1 MTNLERRV
9 LALEKK
15 MAMLTAGTN
24 DPYTLPEPREADEII
39 KEILFRLGVP
49 AHLDGYRNIV
59 EAVKIVM
66 DTPSIPVATLYAE
79 VASKTGKSGCIDRSM
94 RHAIE
99 VAWSRGNVEEQE
111 RFFGNTVDHKRGM
124 PTVGHLV
131 WTLAEEV
138 KHIMEEE
145 QRNAVHHRS

>member
-15 MAMLTAGTN
+15 MATLTAGTN

-49 AHLDGYRNIV
+49 AHLDGYRNMV
-59 EAVKIVM
+59 EAIKIVM
-66 DTPSIPVATLYAE
+66 ETPDIPVCTLYAE
-79 VASKTGKSGCIDRSM
+79 VAAKSGKSSSIDRAI

-99 VAWSRGNVEEQE
+99 VAWARGNVEEQE
-111 RFFGNTVDHKRGM
+111 RYFGNTVDPKRGM
-124 PTVGHLV
+124 PTASHLI
-131 WTLAEEV
+131 WTLADEV

-145 QRNAVHHRS
+145 RRNAVHH

>member
-59 EAVKIVM
+59 EAVKTVM
-66 DTPSIPVATLYAE
+66 DTPSIPVE
-79 VASKTGKSGCIDRSM
+79 MV
-94 RHAIE
+94 
-99 VAWSRGNVEEQE
+99 
-111 RFFGNTVDHKRGM
+111 
-124 PTVGHLV
+124 
-131 WTLAEEV
+131 
-138 KHIMEEE
+138 
-145 QRNAVHHRS
+145 

>member
-15 MAMLTAGTN
+15 MAMLTAGMN

-66 DTPSIPVATLYAE
+66 DTPNIPVVTLYAE
-79 VASKTGKSGCIDRSM
+79 VAAKTGKSGCIDRSM

-99 VAWSRGNVEEQE
+99 VAWARGNVEEQE
-111 RFFGNTVDHKRGM
+111 RYFGYTVDPKRGM
-124 PTVGHLV
+124 PTVGNLV

-145 QRNAVHHRS
+145 QRNAVHH

>member
-49 AHLDGYRNIV
+49 AHLDGYRNMV
-59 EAVKIVM
+59 EAIKIVM
-66 DTPSIPVATLYAE
+66 YAPNIPVRTLYAE
-79 VASKTGKSGCIDRSM
+79 VAAKTGKSGCIDRAI

-99 VAWSRGNVEEQE
+99 VAWARGNVEEQE
-111 RFFGNTVDHKRGM
+111 RYFGGTVDPKRGM
-124 PTVGHLV
+124 PTASHLI
-131 WTLAEEV
+131 WTLADEV

-145 QRNAVHHRS
+145 RRNAVHH